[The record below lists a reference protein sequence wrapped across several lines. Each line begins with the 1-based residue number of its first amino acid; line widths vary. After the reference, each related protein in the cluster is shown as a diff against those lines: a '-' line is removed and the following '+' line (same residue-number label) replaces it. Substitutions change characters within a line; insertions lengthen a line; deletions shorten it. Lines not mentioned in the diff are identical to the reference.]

1 MFPYSKSG
9 ALNMSTDDGSLH
21 ITTDDNG
28 STTILLNN
36 KSVSSGDG
44 YVLTSEWHHYAI
56 VYRAGTVV
64 FYRDGEKFM
73 QPTARLALKT
83 QAWTGNLTLGSEET
97 PFRGMI
103 DEFRFW
109 GKALTQDELQ
119 ATCNQ
124 PIANV
129 EEQMEKNA
137 LTVYYDFNQ
146 GTGNVNSLTSEDF
159 GGTRQ
164 GFGPDGDAWSSS
176 LGVFTLDFSPL
187 QEETDITADYLTN
200 YKAPFLHTDE
210 RVSTVNYVSRYYQLE
225 TGTAQSGWKLEN
237 VTTKD
242 GVTTGAYVDTYFNSD
257 LSVVTG
263 SLGFAPSLTDQRTYQ
278 TINLPAGLYRIE
290 ITEGEKA
297 FSPTGSYIV
306 VTLADT
312 LAGNADLDKTLAYGQ
327 LNDKQLEFLL
337 KEDSQVSLG
346 FIFNLSSA
354 LSLTIDE
361 IKLIKIPYEFHDAG
375 DLTGLE
381 NSEQRIEDNGQS
393 SALNGQPIYDLSGRK
408 ISDPKGIYIRN
419 GKKLKK

>member
-1 MFPYSKSG
+1 M
-9 ALNMSTDDGSLH
+9 
-21 ITTDDNG
+21 
-28 STTILLNN
+28 
-36 KSVSSGDG
+36 
-44 YVLTSEWHHYAI
+44 LTGEWHHYAI

-83 QAWTGNLTLGSEET
+83 QAWTGNLVLGNEDT

-109 GKALTQDELQ
+109 GKALAQDDLQ

-124 PIANV
+124 PITNV
-129 EEQMEKNA
+129 DEQMEKSA
-137 LTVYYDFNQ
+137 LTVYYNFNQ
-146 GTGNVNSLTSEDF
+146 GTGNVKSLTGEEYT
-159 GGTRQ
+159 GTRL

-187 QEETDITADYLTN
+187 QEETDVTADYLTN

-225 TGTAQSGWKLEN
+225 TGTTQSGWTLEN
-237 VTTKD
+237 TTTHD
-242 GVTTGAYVDTYFNSD
+242 GVTTGAYVDTYFNND

-263 SLGFAPSLTDQRTYQ
+263 SLGFASSLTDQRTYQ
-278 TINLPAGLYRIE
+278 TVTLPAGLYRIE

-306 VTLADT
+306 VTQADT
-312 LAGNADLDKTLAYGQ
+312 LAGNDDLDKSLAYGQ
-327 LNDKQLEFLL
+327 LNDKQLQFLL
-337 KEDSQVSLG
+337 REDSQVSLG

-354 LSLTIDE
+354 LSVTIDE

-375 DLTGLE
+375 DLTGIE
-381 NSEQRIEDNGQS
+381 NQKFDGPNIRKFESV
-393 SALNGQPIYDLSGRK
+393 YDLSGRK
-408 ISDPKGIYIRN
+408 INSQMPKGIYIRN
-419 GKKLKK
+419 GKKIKN

>member
-1 MFPYSKSG
+1 M
-9 ALNMSTDDGSLH
+9 
-21 ITTDDNG
+21 
-28 STTILLNN
+28 
-36 KSVSSGDG
+36 
-44 YVLTSEWHHYAI
+44 
-56 VYRAGTVV
+56 
-64 FYRDGEKFM
+64 
-73 QPTARLALKT
+73 
-83 QAWTGNLTLGSEET
+83 
-97 PFRGMI
+97 
-103 DEFRFW
+103 
-109 GKALTQDELQ
+109 
-119 ATCNQ
+119 
-124 PIANV
+124 
-129 EEQMEKNA
+129 
-137 LTVYYDFNQ
+137 
-146 GTGNVNSLTSEDF
+146 
-159 GGTRQ
+159 
-164 GFGPDGDAWSSS
+164 
-176 LGVFTLDFSPL
+176 
-187 QEETDITADYLTN
+187 
-200 YKAPFLHTDE
+200 
-210 RVSTVNYVSRYYQLE
+210 
-225 TGTAQSGWKLEN
+225 
-237 VTTKD
+237 
-242 GVTTGAYVDTYFNSD
+242 TTGAYVDTYFNSD

-393 SALNGQPIYDLSGRK
+393 STLNGQPIYDLNGRK